1 MLALRPLAG
10 RAWIDFTVG
19 RPEVVI
25 SFVSGSEGCSVVSIS
40 LEPHGLYSPRNS
52 PGKDLLIIFL
62 ILKNFTKGIHYTY
75 AFRWISSPFLYI
87 CIFVLLSVLNDI
99 HSLSKYVSIIHW
111 APDTEKRSGQ
121 HRRPEGFT
129 HSPEGNSGLSTRF
142 QAPGSHGDTSVR
154 PYSSLGI
161 QEIWAD
167 SSKNMMC

>member
-25 SFVSGSEGCSVVSIS
+25 SFVSGSEGCSVMSIS

-75 AFRWISSPFLYI
+75 AFTDEYHAHSSTFVFLCFYPF
-87 CIFVLLSVLNDI
+87 
-99 HSLSKYVSIIHW
+99 
-111 APDTEKRSGQ
+111 
-121 HRRPEGFT
+121 
-129 HSPEGNSGLSTRF
+129 
-142 QAPGSHGDTSVR
+142 
-154 PYSSLGI
+154 
-161 QEIWAD
+161 
-167 SSKNMMC
+167 